1 MEIHF
6 RTVSVSQIRLGI
18 VAVAIVLFAGCAAQ
32 SPEEQGPTRNE
43 LDKMSKKALVTL
55 LEKKPELRETLERSA
70 GYAVVDM
77 TVTKIPVVGTGSGFG
92 VVVDKRTNSR
102 SYIRVSQFEV
112 GGGMGAEKY
121 KVIIIFDD
129 AKRVEKVAAGTWHY
143 DASAQAVAG
152 GESTDAAASKTG
164 KGYKA
169 FKITESGAC
178 IRVTV
183 LVARAKPYLA
193 D

>member
-1 MEIHF
+1 MEIHLRKF
-6 RTVSVSQIRLGI
+6 SVSQIRLGI
-18 VAVAIVLFAGCAAQ
+18 IAIAIMLFAGCA
-32 SPEEQGPTRNE
+32 SPSQEEQGPTRTE
-43 LDKMSKKALVTL
+43 LDTMEKKTVATL
-55 LEKKPELRETLERSA
+55 LEKKPEVRETFDSSV
-70 GYAVVDM
+70 GYTVVDM
-77 TVTKIPVVGTGSGFG
+77 TITKIPVVGTGSGFG

-112 GGGMGAEKY
+112 GGGLGAEKF

-143 DASAQAVAG
+143 DAGAQAVGG
-152 GESTDAAASKTG
+152 GESADTAASTSG

-169 FKITESGAC
+169 FKITESGTC
-178 IRVTV
+178 VRVTV
-183 LVARAKPYLA
+183 LLARARPYLV